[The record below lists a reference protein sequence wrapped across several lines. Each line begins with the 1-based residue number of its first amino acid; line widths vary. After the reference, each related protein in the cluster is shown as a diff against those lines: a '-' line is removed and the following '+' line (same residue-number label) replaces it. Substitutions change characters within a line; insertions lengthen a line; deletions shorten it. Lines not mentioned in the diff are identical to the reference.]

1 MSDRPEVTVEIL
13 VEHWRRQVQKLRDAG
28 IPLERISDSMR
39 TASLEVEQSWF
50 ESILDKAGE
59 RLAAIG
65 PHATGYRKDGTPVGL
80 SARPDAEEVTVM
92 TERIVIQ
99 VDCTEYD
106 GTYEATSG
114 VVTVRTA
121 YGSQSTHLVGD
132 TPPEVLAKMLL
143 GELVR
148 EEKARPG
155 PTI

>member
-1 MSDRPEVTVEIL
+1 
-13 VEHWRRQVQKLRDAG
+13 
-28 IPLERISDSMR
+28 MR
-39 TASLEVEQSWF
+39 TVALEAEQSWF

-65 PHATGYRKDGTPVGL
+65 PHATGYRKDGTPAGI
-80 SARPDAEEVTVM
+80 SAKPDAEGVTVV
-92 TERIVIQ
+92 TDRIVIH
-99 VDCTEYD
+99 VDGEEYD
-106 GTYEATSG
+106 GTYDVASG